1 MAVLMDE
8 EKEAGVA
15 MVDIGGDTT
24 DIAIFHKNIIR
35 HTSVIPFGGNIVTR
49 DIEEGCTIQAKYAE
63 LLKIRF
69 GLALSEPASWNEV
82 VSIPVLPGRPP
93 KEISIKNLAYIIEAR
108 MEEIVE
114 MIYAE
119 LSRAG
124 YDRLTGGIVL
134 TGGGSQLQYLRELF
148 ELTTGLHTRIGNP
161 NQHMGRSQ
169 NEAVKA
175 PMYAAAVGLVM
186 AGFRAIDERENDY
199 LKAKPVMAAAPPQQ
213 REQAPPR
220 KEREQD
226 GKPGGGRF
234 FNSILDRTRRF
245 CPTTWTTAWS
255 TKPMTLTS
263 TRPSHFMAESLF
275 KFELP
280 DRHRSIIKII
290 GVGGGGSNAVNHMF
304 NQGIR
309 EVDFAVCN
317 TDRQALDAS
326 PVPNKVR
333 LGVTLTEDSGRGP
346 TPNGAA
352 TPPLRVNRTSAN
364 CFRPTSR
371 WCSSRRGWAV
381 VRVRGPAPV
390 IARLAQERGM
400 LTVAIVTAPFSFEGR
415 LKKENAF
422 RGIEELRQYCDTVLL
437 ILNDKLQDIYGD
449 LPKRKA
455 FAEADNILT

>member
-1 MAVLMDE
+1 MEEKIVVGLDIGSSKVCAVVGKMNEYGRLEVLGLGQAPCSGVVRGVVTNIDRTVDAIVKAINEAETQANVNILEVNVSISGQQIRSIRERTGFTRLSADKEITVEDVMRLNEDMRRIQPPVGNQILHVVPQDYSVDYASGIYDPVGMLGVKLEGEFHVITAPFAAIANIQKCIEKADRLLGKRGQLKIGERVLEPIAAGMAVLMDE

-199 LKAKPVMAAAPPQQ
+199 LKAKPAMAAGPPQPQ
-213 REQAPPR
+213 QQQQPR

-226 GKPGGGRF
+226 GNGKQGGGRF

-245 CPTTWTTAWS
+245 LS
-255 TKPMTLTS
+255 DDMD
-263 TRPSHFMAESLF
+263 
-275 KFELP
+275 
-280 DRHRSIIKII
+280 DR
-290 GVGGGGSNAVNHMF
+290 M
-304 NQGIR
+304 
-309 EVDFAVCN
+309 E
-317 TDRQALDAS
+317 
-326 PVPNKVR
+326 
-333 LGVTLTEDSGRGP
+333 
-346 TPNGAA
+346 
-352 TPPLRVNRTSAN
+352 
-364 CFRPTSR
+364 
-371 WCSSRRGWAV
+371 
-381 VRVRGPAPV
+381 
-390 IARLAQERGM
+390 
-400 LTVAIVTAPFSFEGR
+400 
-415 LKKENAF
+415 
-422 RGIEELRQYCDTVLL
+422 Y
-437 ILNDKLQDIYGD
+437 
-449 LPKRKA
+449 
-455 FAEADNILT
+455 

>member
-1 MAVLMDE
+1 MNEYGRLEVLGLGQAPCSGVVRGVVTNIDRTVDAIVKAINEAETQANVNILEVNVSISGQQIRSIRERTGFTRLSADKEITVEDVMRLNEDMRRIQPPVGNQILHVVPQDYSVDYASGIYDPVGMLGVKLEGDFHVITAPFAAIANIQKCIEKADRLLGKRGQLKIGERVLEPIAAGMAVLMDE

-161 NQHMGRSQ
+161 NQHMGRTQ
-169 NEAVKA
+169 NEAV
-175 PMYAAAVGLVM
+175 
-186 AGFRAIDERENDY
+186 
-199 LKAKPVMAAAPPQQ
+199 
-213 REQAPPR
+213 
-220 KEREQD
+220 
-226 GKPGGGRF
+226 
-234 FNSILDRTRRF
+234 
-245 CPTTWTTAWS
+245 
-255 TKPMTLTS
+255 
-263 TRPSHFMAESLF
+263 
-275 KFELP
+275 
-280 DRHRSIIKII
+280 
-290 GVGGGGSNAVNHMF
+290 
-304 NQGIR
+304 
-309 EVDFAVCN
+309 
-317 TDRQALDAS
+317 
-326 PVPNKVR
+326 
-333 LGVTLTEDSGRGP
+333 
-346 TPNGAA
+346 
-352 TPPLRVNRTSAN
+352 
-364 CFRPTSR
+364 
-371 WCSSRRGWAV
+371 
-381 VRVRGPAPV
+381 
-390 IARLAQERGM
+390 
-400 LTVAIVTAPFSFEGR
+400 
-415 LKKENAF
+415 
-422 RGIEELRQYCDTVLL
+422 
-437 ILNDKLQDIYGD
+437 
-449 LPKRKA
+449 
-455 FAEADNILT
+455 

>member
-1 MAVLMDE
+1 VKLEGEFHVITAPFAAIANIQKCIEKADRLLGKRGQLKIGERILEPIAAGMAVLMDE

-49 DIEEGCTIQAKYAE
+49 DIEDGCTIQAKYAE

-148 ELTTGLHTRIGNP
+148 ELTTGMHTRIGNP

-226 GKPGGGRF
+226 GKQGGGRF

-245 CPTTWTTAWS
+245 LS
-255 TKPMTLTS
+255 DDMD
-263 TRPSHFMAESLF
+263 
-275 KFELP
+275 
-280 DRHRSIIKII
+280 DR
-290 GVGGGGSNAVNHMF
+290 M
-304 NQGIR
+304 
-309 EVDFAVCN
+309 E
-317 TDRQALDAS
+317 
-326 PVPNKVR
+326 
-333 LGVTLTEDSGRGP
+333 
-346 TPNGAA
+346 
-352 TPPLRVNRTSAN
+352 
-364 CFRPTSR
+364 
-371 WCSSRRGWAV
+371 
-381 VRVRGPAPV
+381 
-390 IARLAQERGM
+390 
-400 LTVAIVTAPFSFEGR
+400 
-415 LKKENAF
+415 
-422 RGIEELRQYCDTVLL
+422 Y
-437 ILNDKLQDIYGD
+437 
-449 LPKRKA
+449 
-455 FAEADNILT
+455 